1 MASLQKTATRDL
13 STAIAGKIWEAIKDA
28 DEKRVLE
35 KSKASE
41 EVKKAAVK
49 IKRED
54 TNSIP
59 VQDKDLRE
67 TVVKIFGPIEG
78 RLLQTEGKV
87 SNISGKITTVAG
99 GIADT
104 QKLIIN
110 QNQILEDK
118 FDQILNVIGTK
129 NHLAAKLKAENDF
142 KQLELNLEKGLDLSG
157 TFAYEKAGGRSGF
170 GVMGALL
177 SGILGNRMTAR
188 LVKQLYKKIVPKGLR
203 ARARLLGKTVRP
215 FGRAIGIASRPLKNL
230 VKISLTSVLKAF
242 AGSLTS
248 PRRLSRIARVLG
260 KGVLGDSFRGK
271 IGKKGFQT
279 VASSRSLGNLFRSKF
294 IPNMIGRAQLF
305 GSLRTFNVDR
315 VADQIISE
323 YANAATVLR
332 NKSTLAKSKKFYS
345 KGIGKANLTAGRN
358 IMKRMAS
365 QGSKEAAESLSKK
378 GLQKGGSKVAL
389 NLTEDILSSKG
400 LIEAF
405 NNPVVQKRIAT
416 KLGPQALTDI
426 GIKLGAGGLKSVG
439 VGPGTLYA
447 LGEGLMRLSPAFGG
461 SDSMGMALSF
471 GSAIPWAGWGV
482 AILDILRDIDREA
495 FDTHILP
502 NAFALNEEHI
512 ANFFKQ
518 ALDIDQLERGN
529 VNFKPSG
536 GMGGT
541 IDSISEILGVTKAF
555 GDATGFGPEVK
566 GLVGQAGLD
575 AYPTGKSDYKFDVG
589 GGGGGGNIDNVKNK
603 EAELKKN
610 EKYKEEDDDKPVID
624 DDRTSGEKIGD
635 MVGAT
640 IDEVDTFLDPARKV
654 TGGKRDDGQFTIF
667 GLNIRNPLNTK
678 PKGGGGIGGDD
689 NVQATTPVMGGDGAT
704 IEFWGQ
710 QGRDLSGEPGVDFS
724 YRDYKSNYNL
734 FPGYVLETGLLYGA
748 RYGNVVVV
756 RSVDPSN
763 GLEFDSLYSHFPDG
777 GMAVKPGQVVSAGE
791 YLGKVGFVSVDT
803 PGVPQMQPNNA
814 GNMSGWHTSV
824 DFFEPGSSA
833 RYRNLSVI
841 QSLVT
846 GADGQ
851 SPVGLLEKLKPPSTS
866 NDQSSLNN
874 IESNSNLAST
884 MTSMVEKG
892 SSERMM
898 TKRKSSKRL
907 PIVIINNQ
915 VINTSQTQVA
925 MGNSKESSNF
935 FEAYNLA
942 RYTV

>member
-49 IKRED
+49 IKKGD

-332 NKSTLAKSKKFYS
+332 NKSTLAKAKKFYS

-603 EAELKKN
+603 EAELKKK

-640 IDEVDTFLDPARKV
+640 IDEVDTFLDPVRKV

-678 PKGGGGIGGDD
+678 PKGGGGIGGDP
-689 NVQATTPVMGGDGAT
+689 VTSTTPTMGGSGSV

-724 YRDYKSNYNL
+724 FKDYKNNYNL
-734 FPGYVLETGLLYGA
+734 FPGYVLETGLLYGS

-756 RSVDPSN
+756 RSTDPSN
-763 GLEFDSLYSHFPDG
+763 GKQFDSLYSHFPDG
-777 GMAVKPGQVVSAGE
+777 GIYVKPGQEVGSGAL
-791 YLGKVGFVSVDT
+791 LGAVGFVSVDT

-824 DFFEPGSSA
+824 DFFEPGSAA
-833 RYRNLSVI
+833 RYHNADKI
-841 QSLVT
+841 INLVT

-851 SPVGLLEKLKPPSTS
+851 TPNGLLEKLKPPVTS
-866 NDQSSLNN
+866 DDQSSLNN

-892 SSERMM
+892 SSERLM